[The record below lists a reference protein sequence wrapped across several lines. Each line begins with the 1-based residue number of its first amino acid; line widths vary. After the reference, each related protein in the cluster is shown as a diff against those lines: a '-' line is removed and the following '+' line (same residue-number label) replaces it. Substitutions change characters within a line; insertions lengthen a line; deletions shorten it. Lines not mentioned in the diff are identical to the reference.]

1 MDGRWLLC
9 ADDDEISRQLTRSR
23 APAPAQRRSCAAV
36 ASAGGGVAATR
47 AANQGP
53 DTGAQHLVSATFR
66 CGVEDDLRY
75 CQNSANLILI
85 LTIVVAIVC
94 DFMYLLSLPLSI
106 YYWNL
111 EYK

>member
-23 APAPAQRRSCAAV
+23 APAPARRCSCAAV

-66 CGVEDDLRY
+66 CGVGVEDDLDTVKI
-75 CQNSANLILI
+75 QQI
-85 LTIVVAIVC
+85 
-94 DFMYLLSLPLSI
+94 
-106 YYWNL
+106 
-111 EYK
+111 